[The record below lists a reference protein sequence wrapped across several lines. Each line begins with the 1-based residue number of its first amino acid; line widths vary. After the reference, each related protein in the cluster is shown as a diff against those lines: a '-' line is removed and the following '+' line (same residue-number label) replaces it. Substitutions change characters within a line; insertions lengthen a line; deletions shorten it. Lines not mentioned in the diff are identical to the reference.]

1 MDVGLCIGVC
11 GDRRNYPFIETHAKD
26 NWCMGY
32 LDLIHLSIPSCDH
45 RVVFKLKLKY
55 KEYVV
60 VKRLVIVFLVMFAFS
75 VYSEDEKE
83 VVK

>member
-1 MDVGLCIGVC
+1 MKRLILW
-11 GDRRNYPFIETHAKD
+11 RNQ
-26 NWCMGY
+26 
-32 LDLIHLSIPSCDH
+32 
-45 RVVFKLKLKY
+45 VVFKLKLKY

-60 VKRLVIVFLVMFAFS
+60 VKRLVIVFLVMFTFS